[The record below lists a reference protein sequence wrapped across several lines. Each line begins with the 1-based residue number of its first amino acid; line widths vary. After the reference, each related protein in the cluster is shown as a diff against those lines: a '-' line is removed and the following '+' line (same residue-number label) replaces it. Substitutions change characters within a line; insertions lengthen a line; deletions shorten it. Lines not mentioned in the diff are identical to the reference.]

1 MGTGAFHAYETH
13 LISRGAQPLGLII
26 FIKIMIGYIEIMI
39 GYGKRKRLLWHH
51 KYESYSINY
60 NHLLLEEQ

>member
-13 LISRGAQPLGLII
+13 LISRRAQPLQSI
-26 FIKIMIGYIEIMI
+26 FFIEIMIGYIEIMI
-39 GYGKRKRLLWHH
+39 GYGKRKRLLRHH

-60 NHLLLEEQ
+60 SGLPSTGW